1 MCRRELV
8 LIRARVHPF
17 PSRTRKLSSLLLTI
31 LGWRRPGK
39 IGSANTKPL
48 RRKSRGFCHVT
59 ENCVELRRT
68 ARSYGEAQGVTEGS
82 GCLRHHPVAGQ
93 LSALLLTILG
103 WRRPGKIGSAN
114 TKPLRRKLRGFCRVT
129 ENRVELWRTARS
141 YGEAQGVVGGVI
153 RGEQSCFG
161 RLPREVWKNQRK
173 IMTAYRLGFLEN
185 MSVIRKKF
193 FSKYGG
199 YGILTTIG
207 ISAGR
212 PRSVSVFSTENGCA
226 DGGRTKEGCER
237 AWASCC
243 VWSISASGSEISM
256 PTRTLA

>member
-1 MCRRELV
+1 M

-59 ENCVELRRT
+59 ESHEG
-68 ARSYGEAQGVTEGS
+68 YGEAQGSS
-82 GCLRHHPVAGQ
+82 GESR
-93 LSALLLTILG
+93 
-103 WRRPGKIGSAN
+103 
-114 TKPLRRKLRGFCRVT
+114 
-129 ENRVELWRTARS
+129 
-141 YGEAQGVVGGVI
+141 GVVGGVI

-161 RLPREVWKNQRK
+161 RLPGEVWKNQRK

-212 PRSVSVFSTENGCA
+212 PRSAAVFSAENGNA

-237 AWASCC
+237 AWANCC

-256 PTRTLA
+256 PTRTSA

>member
-48 RRKSRGFCHVT
+48 RRKSRGFCPIM
-59 ENCVELRRT
+59 ENRVELRRT
-68 ARSYGEAQGVTEGS
+68 ARSYGEAQGSS
-82 GCLRHHPVAGQ
+82 GE
-93 LSALLLTILG
+93 S
-103 WRRPGKIGSAN
+103 
-114 TKPLRRKLRGFCRVT
+114 
-129 ENRVELWRTARS
+129 
-141 YGEAQGVVGGVI
+141 QGVVGGVI

-161 RLPREVWKNQRK
+161 RLPGEVRKNQRK

-207 ISAGR
+207 MSAGR
-212 PRSVSVFSTENGCA
+212 PRSAAVFSAENGNA
-226 DGGRTKEGCER
+226 DGGRTKEGCE
-237 AWASCC
+237 
-243 VWSISASGSEISM
+243 
-256 PTRTLA
+256 

>member
-1 MCRRELV
+1 MELRRT
-8 LIRARVHPF
+8 ARSYGEAQGIAGSSGCLRHHPV
-17 PSRTRKLSSLLLTI
+17 TGQLSSLLLTI
-31 LGWRRPGK
+31 LGWRRSGK

-59 ENCVELRRT
+59 ENRV
-68 ARSYGEAQGVTEGS
+68 SFGEA
-82 GCLRHHPVAGQ
+82 
-93 LSALLLTILG
+93 
-103 WRRPGKIGSAN
+103 
-114 TKPLRRKLRGFCRVT
+114 RK
-129 ENRVELWRTARS
+129 S
-141 YGEAQGVVGGVI
+141 HGESQGVVGGVI

-212 PRSVSVFSTENGCA
+212 PRSVAVFSAENGNA

-237 AWASCC
+237 AWANCC

-256 PTRTLA
+256 PTRTSA

>member
-48 RRKSRGFCHVT
+48 RRKSRGFRHVT

-68 ARSYGEAQGVTEGS
+68 ARSYGEAQGVAEGS
-82 GCLRHHPVAGQ
+82 GCLRHHPVTGQ

-114 TKPLRRKLRGFCRVT
+114 TKPLRRKSRGFCRVT
-129 ENRVELWRTARS
+129 ESHEGCGEAQGS
-141 YGEAQGVVGGVI
+141 CGEAQGV
-153 RGEQSCFG
+153 
-161 RLPREVWKNQRK
+161 
-173 IMTAYRLGFLEN
+173 
-185 MSVIRKKF
+185 
-193 FSKYGG
+193 
-199 YGILTTIG
+199 
-207 ISAGR
+207 
-212 PRSVSVFSTENGCA
+212 TEGSGCLRHHPVT
-226 DGGRTKEGCER
+226 GQLSSLLR
-237 AWASCC
+237 
-243 VWSISASGSEISM
+243 
-256 PTRTLA
+256 